1 MYSEERAVPTVL
13 IIDPDPTTAVDFEN
27 VVRGLGLS
35 AKALRKGA
43 EAVQRFAQNPPALV
57 VLDLALPDLPALQVL
72 EQFAG
77 SSRVPVIAMADGAS
91 LRSAVQAMRAGASDV
106 IDKRCGVD
114 ELVRA
119 IKSLLPLTSGEIA
132 PHRGTAGPHEGLFQ
146 RSEKMRALEPTV
158 ARLAAV
164 SIPVLIRGE
173 AGVGK
178 NGVATAIHY
187 LSPRASA
194 PFIKV
199 ACSALPADVL
209 EARLA
214 NLVRTADGG
223 TLFLDHVGD
232 LPAAAQMEL
241 ARLLD
246 TGGGGA
252 RVLASTS
259 SDMYALVAS
268 GRFRG
273 DLYERLAVATIDVP
287 PLRERPEEIV
297 PLVGGFLERFA
308 QEFHRP
314 APALTPDMATA
325 LGSYQ
330 WPGNVRELEH
340 VVKRWVVLGTPEQI
354 RRDLEE
360 RAAVAARSRSGNGLT
375 LGLRDIARG
384 AAREAERVAL
394 MAALQRAKG
403 NRAAVARQLKVSYK
417 TLLQKLSDTGIT
429 ATARGRRRA

>member
-1 MYSEERAVPTVL
+1 MHSEERSVPTVL
-13 IIDPDPTTAVDFEN
+13 IIDPDPTTAIRFED

-43 EAVQRFAQNPPALV
+43 EAVQRFAQHPPALV

-77 SSRVPVIAMADGAS
+77 SSRVPVIAMAEGAS
-91 LRSAVQAMRAGASDV
+91 LRCAVEAMRAGASDV
-106 IDKRCGVD
+106 IDKSRGTD

-132 PHRGTAGPHEGLFQ
+132 CDRGIVGPHEGFFQ

-164 SIPVLIRGE
+164 SVPVLIRGE

-187 LSPRASA
+187 LSPRARA
-194 PFIKV
+194 PFVKM

-209 EARLA
+209 EARVG
-214 NLVRTADGG
+214 NLVPTADGG

-232 LPAAAQMEL
+232 LPASAQMEL
-241 ARLLD
+241 GRLLD
-246 TGGGGA
+246 AGGI

-273 DLYERLAVATIDVP
+273 DLYERLAMATIDVP

-297 PLVGGFLERFA
+297 PLVGGFLDRFA
-308 QEFHRP
+308 REFHRP
-314 APALTPDMATA
+314 APALTPDMATV
-325 LGSYQ
+325 LCNYE
-330 WPGNVRELEH
+330 WPGNIRELEH
-340 VVKRWVVLGTPEQI
+340 VVKRWVALGAPDQI

-417 TLLQKLSDTGIT
+417 TLLQKLSDTGIA

>member
-1 MYSEERAVPTVL
+1 
-13 IIDPDPTTAVDFEN
+13 
-27 VVRGLGLS
+27 
-35 AKALRKGA
+35 
-43 EAVQRFAQNPPALV
+43 
-57 VLDLALPDLPALQVL
+57 
-72 EQFAG
+72 
-77 SSRVPVIAMADGAS
+77 
-91 LRSAVQAMRAGASDV
+91 
-106 IDKRCGVD
+106 
-114 ELVRA
+114 
-119 IKSLLPLTSGEIA
+119 
-132 PHRGTAGPHEGLFQ
+132 
-146 RSEKMRALEPTV
+146 MRALEPTV

-164 SIPVLIRGE
+164 SVPVLIRGE

-187 LSPRASA
+187 LSPRARA
-194 PFIKV
+194 PFIKM

-209 EARLA
+209 EARLG
-214 NLVRTADGG
+214 NLVPTADGG
-223 TLFLDHVGD
+223 TLFLDHIGD

-241 ARLLD
+241 VRLLD
-246 TGGGGA
+246 AGGV

-273 DLYERLAVATIDVP
+273 DLYERLAMATIDVP

-297 PLVGGFLERFA
+297 PLVGCFLERFA
-308 QEFHRP
+308 REFHRP
-314 APALTPDMATA
+314 APALTPDMAAA
-325 LGSYQ
+325 LGSYH
-330 WPGNVRELEH
+330 WPGNIRELEH
-340 VVKRWVVLGTPEQI
+340 VVKRWVALGAPDQI

-417 TLLQKLSDTGIT
+417 TLLQKLSDTGIA